1 MGRTMQEQL
10 SRTRRTRRVI
20 MDIKTMFFRWTVFN
34 SVHNGLELS
43 VFNYKTFVLFVSFV
57 VSLHKINM
65 EYNHDAV

>member
-1 MGRTMQEQL
+1 
-10 SRTRRTRRVI
+10 